1 MTKVVIV
8 VRDGMVE
15 SVYTRNKNIDV
26 ELLDLDTLDE
36 DERRE
41 REKRLSE
48 VEGSKTYKDIL

>member
-1 MTKVVIV
+1 MTKVAIV
-8 VRDGMVE
+8 VRGGMVE

-36 DERRE
+36 AERRE